1 MPQKKRAKSPLLLL
15 TALLIGIGLAFISIS
30 SLAEANSAFGD
41 KFFFIKKQGLW
52 LCLGLIV
59 FFVTSNIKIAT
70 IKKISSILYIGSLVC
85 LILVFIPQIGSQN
98 LGAKR
103 WINLGVIGIQ
113 PSELLKFTSII
124 YFSFLF
130 SRPHQR
136 NIKTLI
142 VHLSLPFAL
151 IIAQP
156 NLSTA
161 ILVSAIVISIYYLA
175 GGKIIPLFA
184 LCLILTLVSTLL
196 IFISPYRSQR
206 LQTLLSPNQGQNESY
221 HHHQIVYALAS
232 GGWTGKGFGSSDQK
246 YRFIPKISTDSILAV
261 IGEETGFLGLVLI
274 FSLYFSLIN
283 HLFRLSSVLQN
294 QFHSLVCAGI
304 ACWIAYQS
312 LINVGAIV
320 AIIPLTGVPLPF
332 ISYGGSSLLSLL
344 AATGI
349 VYNIEKQATSLL
361 YSVNG
366 KKNHRHHR
374 KSLYPRH

>member
-1 MPQKKRAKSPLLLL
+1 MLLL
-15 TALLIGIGLAFISIS
+15 TAILIGVGLTFISIS

-59 FFVTSNIKIAT
+59 FCITSNIKIDT
-70 IKKISSILYIGSLVC
+70 IKKISSILYISSLIC
-85 LILVFIPQIGSQN
+85 LILVFVPQIGSQN

-113 PSELLKFTSII
+113 PSEILKFTSII

-136 NIKTLI
+136 NIKTLVI
-142 VHLSLPFAL
+142 HLSLPFIL
-151 IIAQP
+151 IMAQP

-175 GGKIIPLFA
+175 GGKILPLFTF
-184 LCLILTLVSTLL
+184 CLILTLISTLL
-196 IFISPYRSQR
+196 IFISPYRNRR
-206 LQTLLSPNQGQNESY
+206 LQTLLSPQQSQDESY

-232 GGWTGKGFGSSDQK
+232 GGWMGKGVGSSDQK

-261 IGEETGFLGLVLI
+261 IGEETGFFGLLLI
-274 FSLYFSLIN
+274 FYLYLSLIN

-294 QFHSLVCAGI
+294 QFHSLICAGI

-344 AATGI
+344 AAIGI
-349 VYNIEKQATSLL
+349 VRNIEKQAGSLL
-361 YSVNG
+361 YSVND
-366 KKNHRHHR
+366 KKDHRHHR